1 MLTLSHKTFDT
12 YKEGSTSALLLT
24 SFEGMYSSLRESMGK
39 VWVLFLVYTLLWPFV
54 LVVTLV
60 LKNQRRRMLLHM
72 KNRQPKLGTVEDYVK
87 FKQNLDSSDEFN
99 ARLQKVGSYNPDSA
113 HFVVRFALTQMQ
125 KVADTL
131 LTFNGWMHSR
141 LDEAMN
147 KSKFNAPKNLVLKT
161 EKELWNERS
170 KAYDYWM

>member
-1 MLTLSHKTFDT
+1 MLTLHHNTFDT
-12 YKEGSTSALLLT
+12 YKESSTSAMLLT
-24 SFEGMYSSLRESMGK
+24 SVEGMYTSLREYLGK
-39 VWVLFLVYTLLWPFV
+39 VKLLVLVYTLLWPFV

-60 LKNQRRRMLLHM
+60 LKNQRRKMLVHM
-72 KNRQPKLGTVEDYVK
+72 KNRHPKLTTVQDYVK
-87 FKQNLDSSDEFN
+87 FRKNLDSSDEFN
-99 ARLQKVGSYNPDSA
+99 KRLQKVGTYNLEST

-131 LTFNGWMHSR
+131 LSFNCWMHSR

-147 KSKFNAPKNLVLKT
+147 KSKFNAPKNFVLKT
-161 EKELWNERS
+161 EKELWNERN